1 MEVQPQRQ
9 AGAARDQ
16 EAPDGKAVVRRR
28 SELEAK
34 LLAYRCGWLA
44 RDEIRIR
51 KLERELDLVLKRI
64 GTDDALARRL
74 ISIKF

>member
-1 MEVQPQRQ
+1 MEVQPQRL

-16 EAPDGKAVVRRR
+16 EEPDRKADVLRR

-44 RDEIRIR
+44 RDEIKIR
-51 KLERELDLVLKRI
+51 KLERELDRVLKQI

-74 ISIKF
+74 IGSRS